1 MNQNYKIMSIQEKRE
16 QLKAISIKA
25 VELKENLLHECKN
38 DKEIQQINA
47 LTVNEIIIENF
58 YKNKN
63 NQIFKTY
70 RQWQEEGKQVKKG
83 EKAFLVWGK
92 PRNINPEDEQE
103 SEEDEKETFYPVSYL
118 FSNNQVRTL

>member
-1 MNQNYKIMSIQEKRE
+1 MSIQEKRE

-58 YKNKN
+58 YKNKK

-70 RQWQEEGKQVKKG
+70 RQWQEEAKQVKKG

-92 PRNINPEDEQE
+92 PRNINPEDEHE
-103 SEEDEKETFYPVSYL
+103 SEDDEKETFYPVSYL